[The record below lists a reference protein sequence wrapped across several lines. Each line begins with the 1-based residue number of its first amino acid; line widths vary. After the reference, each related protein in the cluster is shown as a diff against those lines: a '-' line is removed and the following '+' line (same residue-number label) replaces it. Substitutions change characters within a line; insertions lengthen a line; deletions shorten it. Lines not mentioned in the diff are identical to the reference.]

1 MVFDNKNGYLYLYG
15 RDDQAFWDIDATGP
29 NHSIFV
35 SLIRYEGSKGSS
47 GSGGSFQDGLDASFN
62 NVDISNNLNI
72 IHGDLET
79 GILQSKRFTYN
90 PISTQKQ
97 SVIIAEVEDNIDKL
111 LNATGYFTLELKDGL
126 SASEG
131 MYHTKIHF
139 LAGITTKKGTNSNY
153 TGGSSSSSSTGST
166 GSGTSSTNP
175 TTNPTTNPITYPTT
189 NPTTNILNSQI
200 SQPNIIET
208 LNPGPTTINLQPI
221 QPIVDPTPAVED
233 DEENTLSVT
242 TLSTGSVPNIEFNGF
257 IKVLSCIRQWH
268 DPTISNIG
276 IESLELAHDVTNY
289 TNKCFLI
296 LNLNVDDTQIS
307 ALNFNIRLYKNSLNI
322 LNTLNHL
329 QWTLTDSQ
337 TPDPATISLYK
348 ISKLYIGA
356 GSDDPNNPTNAL
368 YPRHPEEPF
377 TATTQYTVVDNDM
390 NVYGNLYI
398 KGDINGDSSLNL
410 DENINMSVEKKI
422 VNPNYGIFEEKYYNN
437 SDFKSG
443 DGSVGPGNTGQWVTI
458 ARTNIS
464 TDAKTRT
471 ASAIFEII
479 DKSNTKA
486 NVANTP
492 NGNIDPGFFDEYIL
506 VSVSWYYDT
515 YTGQQ
520 NFHDVDNTTNKI
532 QPPICSINV
541 LNSRCGNNYNPYPV
555 GPQQPPLGILS
566 GIRVQTAF
574 STNNAPHGQA
584 IAHLQ
589 LQRIASGSNVVGGNP
604 SGAGY
609 GFTDLKV
616 RMFGNE
622 KSNDALFWELESVQ
636 HTMHTNVS
644 NRFNTEFNLEKNVT
658 GLVSDSNIPKNTIQ
672 YRDGIIMDSNE
683 KVTIKSIDEL
693 NISCDDKIKILVD
706 DNTPNANEILLGN
719 KNNESTHSIS
729 FSGGNTAAP
738 FESAILNLNGGSSGD
753 RVKTYG
759 LYYQD
764 KDGNGGV
771 GDTLFNNVYTKGNN
785 TDELCNPALVQTQ
798 TINLGSGSGGLN
810 VANNDWVTIAV
821 SGKANLISRRASA
834 LFELTDR
841 TSGHHHSIVFRAG
854 IQFTPPTASEYA
866 RQKTNFIDVISNT
879 FYSSNRFNKLRM
891 KYGRSVGGNPS
902 VFSGAVL
909 QVQIDNSNS
918 SQLSGNI
925 YLKIYQNTKNGGW
938 ISNSSVI
945 TNYGLSDSIPVWDT
959 TESANSGQ
967 FYDYDKTISIGNN
980 NHITTTQEKTFKFCG
995 SGITV
1000 TNTEKFYLDT
1010 IKDSDTG
1017 WDAEPSTGSE
1027 TQIKLDRRGINMNKS
1042 TITNLW
1048 EIPSDWIPHIT
1059 QQPGAVFGPNIDKVG
1074 GTAGIASIRRSGVA
1088 VSLKTLQDF
1097 YQQMD
1102 QPINLFRG
1110 GETKIQQSL
1119 SKTTL
1124 TDAFNKSDAFLA
1136 MLSEGPETTTNTKK
1150 NNAIVYRNAFMNGV
1164 YNVGTSNMNLAWR
1177 TRFSSLQTTTNGD
1190 SSTGFEYPYSIG
1202 LTGIV
1207 DTITGGVKRM
1217 PPGPTTTTSD
1227 SQRANWY
1234 WTNGNDQ
1241 NDKMNV
1247 FNSGNS
1253 STDNYVTFRGKTS
1266 AGSNQTFSEFKNDT
1280 LFLAGDGEG
1289 FQLFG
1294 TNNKWHI
1301 MPQKNTSA
1309 YVLSAYLYVKHQAN
1323 KYSID
1328 FGGTP
1333 DNAASEVQFI
1343 LCGVTFSGATNGS
1356 NTIRELSTL
1365 ATITNDS
1372 ASNDE
1377 LLPPSWSRL
1386 HNTGTNKY
1394 DNNWIRWYP
1403 NGGNGEFSKG
1413 IYIGRT
1419 GDQQIGGSFSEQ
1431 RFDALSIRVKVR
1443 VKNSNSSN
1451 SAPSVTIYGSSAAR
1465 VGFHISSLIRSVP

>member
-1 MVFDNKNGYLYLYG
+1 M
-15 RDDQAFWDIDATGP
+15 
-29 NHSIFV
+29 
-35 SLIRYEGSKGSS
+35 
-47 GSGGSFQDGLDASFN
+47 
-62 NVDISNNLNI
+62 
-72 IHGDLET
+72 
-79 GILQSKRFTYN
+79 
-90 PISTQKQ
+90 
-97 SVIIAEVEDNIDKL
+97 
-111 LNATGYFTLELKDGL
+111 
-126 SASEG
+126 
-131 MYHTKIHF
+131 
-139 LAGITTKKGTNSNY
+139 
-153 TGGSSSSSSTGST
+153 
-166 GSGTSSTNP
+166 
-175 TTNPTTNPITYPTT
+175 
-189 NPTTNILNSQI
+189 
-200 SQPNIIET
+200 PNI
-208 LNPGPTTINLQPI
+208 
-221 QPIVDPTPAVED
+221 A
-233 DEENTLSVT
+233 
-242 TLSTGSVPNIEFNGF
+242 FNGF

-268 DPTISNIG
+268 DPNIVNIG
-276 IESLELAHDVTNY
+276 IESLELAHDVTNS

-296 LNLNVDDTQIS
+296 LNLNVNDAQIS

-322 LNTLNHL
+322 LNTFNHL
-329 QWTLTDSQ
+329 QWTLTGLQ
-337 TPDPATISLYK
+337 TPDPNTTTLNE

-356 GSDDPNNPTNAL
+356 GSDEPNNPNIAL
-368 YPRHPEEPF
+368 YPYHPEEPF
-377 TATTQYTVVDNDM
+377 TATTQYSVVDNSM
-390 NVYGNLYI
+390 NVYGNLI
-398 KGDINGDSSLNL
+398 VKGDINCDSSLNL
-410 DENINMSVEKKI
+410 GENINMSAEKKI

-437 SDFKSG
+437 NDFYSRTT
-443 DGSVGPGNTGQWVTI
+443 SPGTTGEWVTI

-464 TDAKTRT
+464 TDSKTRT

-515 YTGQQ
+515 YTGQG
-520 NFHDVDNTTNKI
+520 NFHDTDATTNKI

-541 LNSRCGNNYNPYPV
+541 LNSRCGNNYNAYPV
-555 GPQQPPLGILS
+555 ANQPPLGILS
-566 GIRVQTAF
+566 GIRVETGF
-574 STNNAPHGQA
+574 LDNNGSPGQA

-589 LQRIASGSNVVGGNP
+589 LQRICSGTFAGNP
-604 SGAGY
+604 SAF

-622 KSNDALFWELESVQ
+622 KSNDSLFWELESIE
-636 HTMHTNVS
+636 HTMNTNVS

-683 KVTIKSIDEL
+683 KVTINSIDEIK
-693 NISCDDKIKILVD
+693 ISGDDKIKLLVD
-706 DNTPNANEILLGN
+706 DNTSYTNKILLGN
-719 KNNESTHSIS
+719 KNDETTHSIS
-729 FSGGNTAAP
+729 FFGGNTSNP
-738 FESAILNLNGGSSGD
+738 SQSAILYLNGNSGNGVITGD
-753 RVKTYG
+753 
-759 LYYQD
+759 LYYQSQQGD
-764 KDGNGGV
+764 AGV
-771 GDTLFNNVYTKGNN
+771 GDTLINNVYTKGHY
-785 TDELCNPALVQTQ
+785 TDEFCNPALVQPIKIDLT
-798 TINLGSGSGGLN
+798 SAGLN
-810 VANNDWVTIAV
+810 IADNDWITLAV
-821 SGKANLISRRASA
+821 VGKADEQSRRASA
-834 LFELTDR
+834 LFELYER
-841 TSGHHHSIVFRAG
+841 RGGHHHSIVFRAG
-854 IQFTPPTASEYA
+854 FCFSSLSTDEY
-866 RQKTNFIDVISNT
+866 TNQEFNYIDIISNV
-879 FYSSNRFNKLRM
+879 FYTNNRFIQLRI
-891 KYGRSVGGNPS
+891 KYNSSDGTSNGKTFGG
-902 VFSGAVL
+902 GVL
-909 QVQIDNSNS
+909 QVQI
-918 SQLSGNI
+918 SGTAGAGAQSPTDI
-925 YLKIYQNTKNGGW
+925 YLKIYQNTKENGW
-938 ISNSSVI
+938 ISNSSI
-945 TNYGLSDSIPVWDT
+945 IQNYGSNVSIPVYDT
-959 TESANSGQ
+959 TNNASGETYQ
-967 FYDYDKTISIGNN
+967 LEKRVSLTER
-980 NHITTTQEKTFKFCG
+980 NHITTTQKKTFKFCG

-1059 QQPGAVFGPNIDKVG
+1059 QQSGAVFGPNPDKVG
-1074 GTAGIASIRRSGVA
+1074 GTGGVNSSVRRSGVA
-1088 VSLKTLQDF
+1088 VSFKTLQDF

-1102 QPINLFRG
+1102 QPISLFRG
-1110 GETKIQQSL
+1110 NENAITGALSETS
-1119 SKTTL
+1119 L

-1136 MLSEGPETTTNTKK
+1136 MLSEGPGFQTNTKK
-1150 NNAIVYRNAFMNGV
+1150 NNAIVYRNNFMDGV

-1217 PPGPTTTTSD
+1217 SDSD
-1227 SQRANWY
+1227 SQRAYWY

-1253 STDNYVTFRGKTS
+1253 STDNYVSFRGKTG

-1309 YVLSAYLYVKHQAN
+1309 YVLSAYLYVKHQVN

-1328 FGGTP
+1328 FGGFP
-1333 DNAASEVQFI
+1333 NNAASEVQFI
-1343 LCGVTFSGATNGS
+1343 LCGVTFSNATNGS

-1365 ATITNDS
+1365 ATITNTS
-1372 ASNDE
+1372 ASTDIVN
-1377 LLPPSWSRL
+1377 PSWSRL

-1419 GDQQIGGSFSEQ
+1419 GDQQIDGSFSEQ

-1443 VKNSNSSN
+1443 VKNSASTNSS
-1451 SAPSVTIYGSSAAR
+1451 PSVTIYGSSAAR